1 MLLIVVRQFKNWC
14 YLDTVSE
21 IGAYAFYDCNSM
33 KTINIPD
40 GVENINDYT
49 FFGCASL
56 NKIDIPNT
64 VVGIGAYAF
73 YGCVVAK
80 QLM

>member
-1 MLLIVVRQFKNWC
+1 MCI
-14 YLDTVSE
+14 
-21 IGAYAFYDCNSM
+21 I
-33 KTINIPD
+33 
-40 GVENINDYT
+40 
-49 FFGCASL
+49 

-80 QLM
+80 QLMISENAKNIGEYAFYNCNQVKEIKLPNKLESIGIMHLDLVVE